1 LEMEQSLRRT
11 DSTTVR
17 LAAICGMMA
26 PITLTSAIFIA
37 GALRPGYNHVMQY
50 ISALGEQGDTS
61 AYVMNFGGFFLF
73 GLLLMAFAFGFF
85 HRIDLKELSKMN
97 SYVETLTLMAPI
109 LIVFSAVG
117 YMAAAFWTGI
127 DATLHGVAGV
137 FAMWVFSLP
146 LITIFTFRNDRRWH
160 NIWVLSLVIFISQVI
175 IGLTFKLSSSDM
187 IGLAQ
192 RMGYV
197 PTLVWVELVS
207 IKLYRLA

>member
-1 LEMEQSLRRT
+1 MEQSIRRT
-11 DSTTVR
+11 DSATVR
-17 LAAICGMMA
+17 RAAICGMMA

-50 ISALGEQGDTS
+50 ISALGELGDTS
-61 AYVMNFGGFFLF
+61 SYVMNFGGFFLF
-73 GLLLMAFAFGFF
+73 GALLMIFAFGFF
-85 HRIDLKELSKMN
+85 HRIALKELSEMN

-109 LIVFSAVG
+109 LIVFAAVG
-117 YMAAAFWTGI
+117 YMAAAFWTGV
-127 DATLHGVAGV
+127 DATLHGVAGA

-146 LITIFTFRNDRRWH
+146 LITIFTFRNDSRWRS
-160 NIWVLSLVIFISQVI
+160 IWMISLVIFISQVI

-197 PTLVWVELVS
+197 PTLIWVESVS